1 MDGQSHK
8 YKWGSKMKLAI
19 DCRMSSK
26 SGIGTFLDSIIP
38 FFISSGTSIL
48 FLGLPQKKQEEI
60 EQGISSDGK
69 SEGKNLKFIPC
80 GIKNFSL
87 KEMLAFPREVLD
99 EINSCDAYFSPY
111 CNVPGRIFSRGI
123 KIPVY
128 TTIHDVIF
136 LDMPE
141 IAGKAGTFIRK
152 QIYKR
157 AIRLSKGIFTVS
169 EFSKERI
176 IKKLGC
182 KKKLTVVYNGVPLY
196 NEEENSAEGSEK
208 SKSILFVGN
217 IKKHKG
223 LATLIPAF
231 IKFRN
236 SLSLA
241 EEEKP
246 QLLIVGSKENFR
258 TADLELQELIS
269 SAEKN
274 NIVFTGFLPDEELK
288 QLLAS
293 AKILVQPSLYEG
305 FGIPPLQAL
314 YSGTKAIISDIPV
327 FKEIYADLPVCF
339 FKAGNV
345 DDLAQKLASVYF
357 DDAPLPNFKKIYS
370 YKNTANKILNSILE
384 DIRG

>member
-1 MDGQSHK
+1 
-8 YKWGSKMKLAI
+8 MKLAI
-19 DCRMSSK
+19 DCRMSGK

-38 FFISSGTSIL
+38 FFILSGTSIL
-48 FLGLPQKKQEEI
+48 FLGLPEKKKEEL
-60 EQGISSDGK
+60 EQSHPSA
-69 SEGKNLKFIPC
+69 SKNFTFLPC
-80 GIKNFSL
+80 SIKNFSL
-87 KEMLAFPREVLD
+87 KEMLAFPSSLFR

-111 CNVPGRIFSRGI
+111 CNIPGRIFSRGI

-128 TTIHDVIF
+128 ATIHDIIF
-136 LDMPE
+136 LDMPD
-141 IAGKAGTFIRK
+141 IAGKTGTFIRK

-157 AIRLSKGIFTVS
+157 AIRLSKGVFTVS

-176 IKKLGC
+176 IKKLDC

-196 NEEENSAEGSEK
+196 NEEENSAEVREK
-208 SKSILFVGN
+208 SKTILFVGN

-231 IKFRN
+231 IKFRRD
-236 SLSLA
+236 LSLP

-288 QLLAS
+288 HLLAS

-339 FKAGNV
+339 FKTGSV
-345 DDLAQKLASVYF
+345 DDLAQKLTQVYS
-357 DDAPLPNFKKIYS
+357 DDSPLPKFKKIYS
-370 YKNTANKILNSILE
+370 YKNTANKILDSILE
-384 DIRG
+384 DVRG